1 MGFLSKSPEI
11 KRTSMDVLS
20 TNNGFVEERN
30 GFLESIHGFLKRLQT
45 KWKDF
50 SRKQMVLKIVEE
62 TPSPQ
67 PPKFTPEE
75 TLKYNETLATP
86 NNKLK
91 NAIKNEPSKI
101 TASNSNGVQ
110 QSD

>member
-11 KRTSMDVLS
+11 KRINGFLS
-20 TNNGFVEERN
+20 TNNGFVQERN

-50 SRKQMVLKIVEE
+50 SRKRMVLKIVEE
-62 TPSPQ
+62 TPSPR
-67 PPKFTPEE
+67 PPKVTPEE

-91 NAIKNEPSKI
+91 KQLLERSGIS
-101 TASNSNGVQ
+101 
-110 QSD
+110 